1 MKKIYLLTYF
11 FMSED
16 CLPEVETEVYDS
28 ETIARRRFDTMSE
41 SILADVEQ
49 NFSSHST
56 EPMEAEA
63 VYSKEDDYCEGYA
76 DGRCTEWWRWVRLT
90 EKWYTGVKEE

>member
-16 CLPEVETEVYDS
+16 CLPEVETEVYES
-28 ETIARRRFDTMSE
+28 EEVARRRFDYMSE
-41 SILADVEQ
+41 MILADVEQ

-56 EPMEAEA
+56 LPFEAEA
-63 VYSKEDDYCEGYA
+63 VYLKEENYCEGYA
-76 DGRCTEWWRWVRLT
+76 DSRCTEWWRWVRLS
-90 EKWYTGVKEE
+90 EKLYTGEKE